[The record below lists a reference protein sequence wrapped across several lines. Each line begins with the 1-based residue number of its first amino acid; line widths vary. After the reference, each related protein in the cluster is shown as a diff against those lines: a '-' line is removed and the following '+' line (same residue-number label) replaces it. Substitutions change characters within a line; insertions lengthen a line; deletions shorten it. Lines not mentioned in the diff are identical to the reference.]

1 MIKYIISCMII
12 ALNLNSINGILISSS
27 LNRNRN
33 RNTIKMSYDVCP
45 DYLTKFTN
53 SFDTEQSE
61 MIVKGTTSFLTKVDG
76 IGGYILH
83 TNDVIINFLLNNEL
97 LNNDIKK
104 SLILQL
110 ISLSQAGDATGH
122 QILQFYYDLVNC
134 LL

>member
-1 MIKYIISCMII
+1 MIKYIISCII
-12 ALNLNSINGILISSS
+12 LALNLNSINGIIITTP
-27 LNRNRN
+27 LNRNI
-33 RNTIKMSYDVCP
+33 NTIKMSYDYDVCP

-53 SFDTEQSE
+53 LFDTKQSE

-83 TNDVIINFLLNNEL
+83 TNDVIINFLLNNEV

-104 SLILQL
+104 GLILQL

-122 QILQFYYDLVNC
+122 KILQFYYDLVSC

>member
-1 MIKYIISCMII
+1 MIKYIISCMIL
-12 ALNLNSINGILISSS
+12 ALNSINGIIISTP

-33 RNTIKMSYDVCP
+33 INTIKMSYDYDVCP

-61 MIVKGTTSFLTKVDG
+61 MIVKGTTNFLTKVDG